1 MPTEL
6 GLLHTNGILRQ
17 PWVRPDR
24 TSAGLGWD
32 KQYLSVQRE
41 QPYQETFAAAGTHL
55 VILHLDGPVTV
66 RRGRGPASRS
76 REVPAGGLFIHP
88 AGRELTVELGGPL
101 RTAHLYLSDEVFR
114 DATGD
119 DGPVELAEELGAS
132 DRLLEQLV
140 LALDETLRG
149 WEPAARTYVDQLG
162 SMVAAQLVHRHG
174 VRRAGG
180 GGPADRSAGGLG
192 DRQLA
197 AVRALMQERLAEP
210 VSLAELA
217 AAAGLSVSQ
226 FSRQFKAR
234 TGLAPHRYLL
244 GLRVDRAC
252 GLLRT
257 DPAPIAE
264 IAVRCGFSHQEHLTR
279 VMRAH
284 LDTTPGAL
292 RRETGPGRAHF
303 VQPSRPDHAGA
314 PAGGSPTLDPAVTD

>member
-1 MPTEL
+1 MSTEL

-17 PWVRPDR
+17 PWVTPER

-32 KQYLSVQRE
+32 KHYLSVQRE
-41 QPYQETFAAAGTHL
+41 RPYRESFAAAGTHL

-66 RRGRGPASRS
+66 RRGQGTASRS

-88 AGRELTVELGGPL
+88 AGRDLTVELGGSL
-101 RTAHLYLSDEVFR
+101 RTVHLYLSDEVLQ
-114 DATGD
+114 DAAAGD
-119 DGPVELAEELGAS
+119 RRVELAEELGTS

-140 LALDETLRG
+140 LSMDETLRG
-149 WEPAARTYVDQLG
+149 WEPTARTYVDQLA
-162 SMVAAQLVHRHG
+162 SMVAAQLAHRYG
-174 VRRAGG
+174 VRAKNPDDEGS
-180 GGPADRSAGGLG
+180 RSTGGLG
-192 DRQLA
+192 DRQFA
-197 AVRALMQERLAEP
+197 AVRAVMQERLAESVP
-210 VSLAELA
+210 LADLA

-252 GLLRT
+252 RLLRT
-257 DPAPIAE
+257 DPAPIAD

-292 RRETGPGRAHF
+292 RRH
-303 VQPSRPDHAGA
+303 S
-314 PAGGSPTLDPAVTD
+314 

>member
-1 MPTEL
+1 VSSEL

-17 PWVRPDR
+17 PWVTPER

-41 QPYQETFAAAGTHL
+41 RPYRESFAAAGTHL

-66 RRGRGPASRS
+66 RRGQGRASRS
-76 REVPAGGLFIHP
+76 REVPAGGMFIQP

-101 RTAHLYLSDEVFR
+101 HTVHLYLSDEVLQ
-114 DATGD
+114 DAGGGD
-119 DGPVELAEELGAS
+119 ERVELAEELGTS

-140 LALDETLRG
+140 LSMDETLRG
-149 WEPAARTYVDQLG
+149 WEPTARTYVDQLG
-162 SMVAAQLVHRHG
+162 SMVAAQLVRRHG
-174 VRRAGG
+174 AGRSG
-180 GGPADRSAGGLG
+180 WTDEDDRWAGGLG
-192 DRQLA
+192 NRQFA

-210 VSLAELA
+210 MPLAELA
-217 AAAGLSVSQ
+217 STAGLSVSQ

-244 GLRVDRAC
+244 GLRVDHAC
-252 GLLRT
+252 RLLRT
-257 DPAPIAE
+257 DAAPIAE

-284 LDTTPGAL
+284 LDTTPGAV
-292 RRETGPGRAHF
+292 RR
-303 VQPSRPDHAGA
+303 
-314 PAGGSPTLDPAVTD
+314 GS